1 MGHCQKTDFISLNVK
16 VVTVSDTRDEMTDKS
31 GRLIEEGLLNAGHK
45 VVNRQIVRDEIE
57 DIRLAINDQSANV
70 FIINGGTGMTPRD
83 MTPEALEPIFDKKLP
98 GFGELFRHLS
108 FAEIGTATI
117 QSRACAG
124 MIGES
129 VVFSIPG
136 STKACRLAMNQ
147 IILPQ
152 LDARTKPCSL
162 SALLKF

>member
-1 MGHCQKTDFISLNVK
+1 MAHCQKTDFIPLNVK

-31 GRLIEEGLLNAGHK
+31 GRLIEQELLNAGHK
-45 VVNRQIVRDEIE
+45 VVNRQIVPDEIE
-57 DIRLAINDQSANV
+57 DIRSAIDNQSVNV
-70 FIINGGTGMTPRD
+70 FIVTGGTGVTPRD
-83 MTPEALEPIFDKKLP
+83 ITPEALGPIFNKKLP

-124 MIGES
+124 IIGES

-136 STKACRLAMNQ
+136 STKACRLAMDQ

-152 LDARTKPCSL
+152 LDSRTKPCSL
-162 SALLKF
+162 SGLLKF